1 VSEKSL
7 GQLLESWRGIIEVES
22 SGDVTVR
29 DKARLRSEVMDPL
42 VWQAV
47 FASSPEDRRKAR
59 VMIREAAR
67 QTGILPASIQ
77 PLYEALGREEV
88 KGFTTPAINV
98 RGMAYD
104 TARAVLAVIRR
115 HDVGAFILEL
125 ARSEGGYTAQPPE
138 EYATVMMAAAV
149 REGFEGP
156 LFIQGDHYQVN
167 AKKFAQGG
175 EARAAEIQSIKDII
189 AEAIAAGYGNIDIDA
204 STVVDLSKPTVREQQ
219 RDNFTTSAELAAHVR
234 SLEPKGMT
242 VSIGGEIGEVGG
254 KNSTPEEL
262 RAYMD
267 GFLEELARR
276 APAGGTLK
284 GPSKISI
291 QTGTTHGG
299 VPLPDGT
306 VARVKIDFGVMKEIS
321 AVARKE
327 YGMAG
332 AVQHG
337 ASTLPLEAFDQ
348 FPSNGAAEVHLAT
361 DFQNIVM
368 DHPVFPR
375 GLRDEM
381 YAYLDKACA
390 SERKPD
396 MTPEQFY
403 YKTRKKSWG
412 PFKEQ
417 VWSLPAGVREE
428 LRAAL
433 EKKFDI
439 LFHKLG
445 VIGSAATVRERVK
458 GLDVRKTV

>member
-1 VSEKSL
+1 VSDKSL
-7 GQLLESWRGIIEVES
+7 DQLLDTWRGIIEIDP
-22 SGDVTVR
+22 SGDVTVM
-29 DKARLRSEVMDPL
+29 DKARLRSEVIDSL
-42 VWQAV
+42 VRQAV
-47 FASSPEDRRKAR
+47 FSASADDKRRAR
-59 VMIREAAR
+59 AMIREAAR
-67 QTGILPASIQ
+67 QTGVLPASIQ
-77 PLYEALGREEV
+77 PLYDALGRQEV

-104 TARAVLAVIRR
+104 MARAIISTIRR
-115 HDVGAFILEL
+115 NDVGAFILEL
-125 ARSEGGYTAQPPE
+125 ARSEGGYTHQPPG

-175 EARAAEIQSIKDII
+175 ETRAAEIQSIKDLI

-204 STVVDLSKPTVREQQ
+204 STVVDLSKTTVKEQQ

-234 SLEPKGMT
+234 SLEPEGMT

-254 KNSTPEEL
+254 RNSTPEEL

-267 GFLEELARR
+267 GFLEELGAR
-276 APAGGTLK
+276 APSGRSLR

-306 VARVKIDFGVMKEIS
+306 LAKVKIDFEVMKEIS
-321 AVARKE
+321 AIARKE

-337 ASTLPLEAFDQ
+337 ASTLPLEAFDH
-348 FPSNGAAEVHLAT
+348 FPQNGAAEVHLAT
-361 DFQNIVM
+361 DFQNILM
-368 DHPVFPR
+368 EHEVFPR

-381 YAYLDKACA
+381 YAYLEKTYAA
-390 SERKPD
+390 ERKPD

-403 YKTRKKSWG
+403 YKTRKKAWG

-417 VWSLPAGVREE
+417 VWGLPAGVREE

-433 EKKFDI
+433 EKRFDI
-439 LFHKLG
+439 LFHKLN
-445 VIGSAATVRERVK
+445 VIGTASMVRGLVR
-458 GLDVRKTV
+458 GLDVKSTV